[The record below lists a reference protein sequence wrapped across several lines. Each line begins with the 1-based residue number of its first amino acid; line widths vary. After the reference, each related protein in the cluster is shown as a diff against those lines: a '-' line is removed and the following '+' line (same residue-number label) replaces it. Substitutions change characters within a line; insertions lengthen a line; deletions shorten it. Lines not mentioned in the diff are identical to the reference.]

1 MRGGGLYLRY
11 SYPEQLSQV
20 DTDEARRDFKKE
32 LERVALFQR
41 GLLMDLAELSPISG
55 VLQFISND

>member
-1 MRGGGLYLRY
+1 MRGGGFYLRY

-32 LERVALFQR
+32 LERVALLQ
-41 GLLMDLAELSPISG
+41 LMDFAELSPMSG
-55 VLQFISND
+55 VLQFMSDD

>member
-1 MRGGGLYLRY
+1 MRGGGFYLRY

-32 LERVALFQR
+32 LERVALLQR
-41 GLLMDLAELSPISG
+41 GLLMDLAEFKSYVWSPSIY
-55 VLQFISND
+55 VR